1 MASKEDLKKALCYP
15 INLNYI
21 YMIDGGKDDPE
32 YREVVKKYLLLYNK
46 FFSME
51 EFCKRKNI
59 KYSNPEYSFKIMVI
73 LKFLW

>member
-32 YREVVKKYLLLYNK
+32 YREVVKKYLLLPYPPLQ
-46 FFSME
+46 E
-51 EFCKRKNI
+51 RV
-59 KYSNPEYSFKIMVI
+59 PRL
-73 LKFLW
+73 LKMP